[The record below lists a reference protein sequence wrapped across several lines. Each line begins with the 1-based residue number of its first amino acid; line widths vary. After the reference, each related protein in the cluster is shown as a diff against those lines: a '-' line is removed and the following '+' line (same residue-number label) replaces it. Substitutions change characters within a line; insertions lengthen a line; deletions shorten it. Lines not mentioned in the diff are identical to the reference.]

1 MSRRFDAFHLPAP
14 TDGPWRSVRA
24 GALDCRYP
32 EPTPALLD
40 ECARRLLAAGERL
53 RQQPAGAIVTS
64 VGRAAARLADPRDP
78 LRVEAEALLPDA
90 TGYSPPMIRLILD
103 RMTAEWSRDELTR
116 LLEVEL
122 GGAAPLD
129 GFAPRS
135 SGTSATALGPRLA
148 FHVFSGNV
156 PGVAVTS
163 LVRALLV
170 KAPSFGKLAAGEP
183 VLPVLFA
190 RALSA
195 VDPLLGDAVAVTY
208 WPGGEPEPE
217 RVLVSAADTLVV
229 YGGEDAV
236 AALRSRSR
244 PDQRLVVHGPRISI
258 GAIGSGPL
266 EGGLEGT
273 ARRAARAVATF
284 DQQGCVSPHWIW
296 VEGSDQRAGELAAAM
311 AASLAT
317 LEAELPR
324 GSLTAAES
332 SAIQQA
338 RGAAE
343 MRAHGDPRVR
353 VHAGAGTTWTV
364 VLEPAGDLQPSC
376 LNRFVRVHPLDD
388 FRRLPELLAPLRGHL
403 QSVALEGA
411 GPLDADL
418 ARDLAR
424 AGASRVTTF
433 EHLPWPSGHS
443 HHDGSA
449 PLRELLRWTDRER

>member
-1 MSRRFDAFHLPAP
+1 MTGPFDAFHLPAP
-14 TDGPWRSVRA
+14 TDGPWRSLRA

-40 ECARRLLAAGERL
+40 ACARRLIATGERL
-53 RQQPAGAIVTS
+53 RERPADTIVAS
-64 VGRAAARLADPRDP
+64 VARAAGRLADPRDP
-78 LRVEAEALLPDA
+78 FRVQAEALLPAA
-90 TGYSPPMIRLILD
+90 TGYSLPMIRLILD

-116 LLEVEL
+116 LVDVEL
-122 GGAAPLD
+122 GGTTPLD
-129 GFAPRS
+129 GFAPRA
-135 SGTSATALGPRLA
+135 SGTTATALGPRLA

-163 LVRALLV
+163 LVRTLLV

-190 RALSA
+190 RALAA
-195 VDPLLGDAVAVTY
+195 VDPLLGEAVSVTY
-208 WPGGEPEPE
+208 WPGGEAEPE
-217 RVLVSAADTLVV
+217 RALLSAADTVIV
-229 YGGEDAV
+229 YGGDDAV

-244 PDQRLVVHGPRISI
+244 PDQRLVVHGPRISV

-266 EGGLEGT
+266 EGGLEGA
-273 ARRAARAVATF
+273 ARRVAAAVAAF
-284 DQQGCVSPHWIW
+284 DQQGCVSPHSVW
-296 VEGSDQRAGELAAAM
+296 VEGPEERARALADAL
-311 AASLAT
+311 AASLGK

-324 GSLTAAES
+324 GTLTAAET

-343 MRAHGDPRVR
+343 MRSHTDPRVR
-353 VHAGAGTTWTV
+353 LHAGPGTTWTV
-364 VLEPAGDLQPSC
+364 VLEPADAVRTSC

-388 FRRLPELLAPLRGHL
+388 LLRLPELLAPLGEHL

-411 GPLDADL
+411 GDRDLDI
-418 ARDLAR
+418 ARRLAR

-433 EHLPWPSGHS
+433 GRLPWPPGHS
-443 HHDGSA
+443 HHDGRA
-449 PLRELLRWTDRER
+449 PLRELLRWTDRE